1 MYGRDFQW
9 NYALTRYIPAYIG
22 DARSERFNGH
32 SFFTS
37 IAAVLIIPSPGT
49 SVCDKSTCRLN
60 TGSTIVFHR
69 TRDIYYA
76 TPTQYVNYF
85 SSTRSPRCKGDVAYR
100 TILRRLT
107 RIHSCLGVRLV
118 PQLNIYFAS
127 VRIYVEVYTV
137 PYCYEI
143 IRGKI
148 YHRAKRY
155 FRTRFNR
162 VKLFGRLFIF
172 ALNDVWFFITVN

>member
-60 TGSTIVFHR
+60 TGSTIVFHH

-85 SSTRSPRCKGDVAYR
+85 SSTRSPRCTRCGVSYDSTSTNSYTLVPRCTPRASVKYLFCFGAN
-100 TILRRLT
+100 LRRS
-107 RIHSCLGVRLV
+107 IHR
-118 PQLNIYFAS
+118 S
-127 VRIYVEVYTV
+127 VLLWNYSWKNLSSGETIFSN
-137 PYCYEI
+137 EI
-143 IRGKI
+143 
-148 YHRAKRY
+148 
-155 FRTRFNR
+155 
-162 VKLFGRLFIF
+162 
-172 ALNDVWFFITVN
+172 

>member
-22 DARSERFNGH
+22 DSRSERFNGH

-85 SSTRSPRCKGDVAYR
+85 SSTRSSRCTRCGVSYDSTSTNSYTLVPRC
-100 TILRRLT
+100 T
-107 RIHSCLGVRLV
+107 

-172 ALNDVWFFITVN
+172 ALNDVWFFIIVN